1 MSSKFIDGFGL
12 LVNGINIAFVD
23 GKPVNVNHPSMAVKP
38 GTQLDGVL
46 APGGVPVVSF
56 SATVG
61 ANTTGNTLTFII
73 ADRADRILDSTAYI
87 SPLSIGRSTLLLGG
101 ADAAVPEPASVVLL
115 GSVMAVLAYSCRNRL
130 RGLRF

>member
-56 SATVG
+56 SA
-61 ANTTGNTLTFII
+61 TTGNTLTFII